1 MVSQKTPL
9 GEFQIIT
16 NKQEER
22 PHQIDE
28 PKSLEPELKKT
39 QNNNPNQLRIKD
51 KLTATHKAKST
62 KLITQVPKSIW
73 CYTVSPN

>member
-1 MVSQKTPL
+1 MVPSMWGTSTGSKSDSTINQISSKRLQTRHEWSHKPPL

-28 PKSLEPELKKT
+28 PKSSEPEL
-39 QNNNPNQLRIKD
+39 
-51 KLTATHKAKST
+51 
-62 KLITQVPKSIW
+62 
-73 CYTVSPN
+73 